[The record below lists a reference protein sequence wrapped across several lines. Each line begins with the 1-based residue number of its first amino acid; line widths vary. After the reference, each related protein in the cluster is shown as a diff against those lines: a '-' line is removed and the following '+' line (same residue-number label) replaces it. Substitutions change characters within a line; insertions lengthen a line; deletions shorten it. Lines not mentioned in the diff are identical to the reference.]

1 MHRPQWARASSFTW
15 FLDHTQ
21 RLTTVDRTPIDCY
34 SAVISGPRD
43 HRPRHLTCD
52 NSLLCPRTHT
62 HTQTHTR
69 THTYTNSHIYLHIF
83 CHLYCRHFVGSSYIR
98 GLGSAGHPTSTGTL
112 PSSFVFLGI
121 ILLGLRSGHVT
132 HPLLLSSS
140 GILLKCNPL
149 SKSTATQIGY
159 RWISGGILFNCIPW

>member
-62 HTQTHTR
+62 HTNTHTH
-69 THTYTNSHIYLHIF
+69 THIHQLTYLLTYLLPSLLSPLCRFVVYSGIGFCWPPYLH
-83 CHLYCRHFVGSSYIR
+83 R
-98 GLGSAGHPTSTGTL
+98 HPTLLLCLLRDNITRTTVRARH
-112 PSSFVFLGI
+112 PPAPFVFFGDI
-121 ILLGLRSGHVT
+121 I
-132 HPLLLSSS
+132 
-140 GILLKCNPL
+140 KM
-149 SKSTATQIGY
+149 
-159 RWISGGILFNCIPW
+159 